1 MRGWHTK
8 GTCHQPFS
16 NRCPIRILIIEDDAA
31 LARSISALLRAG
43 GHAVDHVA
51 TGEDALAVIG
61 SEPYALAILDVGL
74 PDIDGF
80 TVLAEL
86 RRRGARTPVLM
97 LTARDALDDR
107 VRGLDL
113 GADDYLRKPFEP
125 EELEARVRALGR
137 RRGGDPTPQLVVG
150 ALTINRSTGMAD
162 IAGRSLDLRRRE
174 LAVLDALATRAGQVV
189 PRELLIG
196 EVFGFD
202 EPMGG
207 NAIEVHVTR
216 LRGKLAPDGPG
227 IRTVRG
233 VGYMLD
239 AD

>member
-1 MRGWHTK
+1 M
-8 GTCHQPFS
+8 
-16 NRCPIRILIIEDDAA
+16 RILLIEDDAA
-31 LARSISALLRAG
+31 LARGIARLLRNA

-51 TGEDALAVIG
+51 TGAEALSVAG
-61 SEPYALAILDVGL
+61 GEPYALLILDVGL
-74 PDIDGF
+74 PDVDGF
-80 TVLAEL
+80 VVLKRL
-86 RRRGARTPVLM
+86 RQGGSRVPVLM

-125 EELEARVRALGR
+125 QELEARVRALGR
-137 RRGGDPTPQLVVG
+137 RRGGDPTPV
-150 ALTINRSTGMAD
+150 LTIGSLSINRSTGTAEV
-162 IAGRSLDLRRRE
+162 AGKALDLRRRE
-174 LAVLDALATRAGQVV
+174 LAVLETLAVRAGTVV
-189 PRELLIG
+189 ARDLLIG

-202 EPMGG
+202 EPVGG

-216 LRGKLAPDGPG
+216 LRGKLAPDGPE

-239 AD
+239 GS

>member
-1 MRGWHTK
+1 M
-8 GTCHQPFS
+8 
-16 NRCPIRILIIEDDAA
+16 RILIIEDDAA
-31 LARSISALLRAG
+31 LARSITALLRAS

-51 TGEDALAVIG
+51 TGEDALSVIG
-61 SEPYALAILDVGL
+61 REPYATIILDVGL
-74 PDIDGF
+74 PDRDGF
-80 TVLAEL
+80 SVLAEI
-86 RRRGARTPVLM
+86 RRRGERVPVLM

-125 EELEARVRALGR
+125 EELEARLRALGR
-137 RRGGDPTPQLVVG
+137 RRGGDPTPEITVG
-150 ALTINRSTGMAD
+150 PLTVHRSTGTAD
-162 IAGRSLDLRRRE
+162 VAGRPLDLRRRE
-174 LAVLDALATRAGQVV
+174 LAVLEALATRAGQVV

-202 EPMGG
+202 EPVGD
-207 NAIEVHVTR
+207 NAIEVHITR

-239 AD
+239 AG

>member
-1 MRGWHTK
+1 M
-8 GTCHQPFS
+8 
-16 NRCPIRILIIEDDAA
+16 IEDDAA

-51 TGEDALAVIG
+51 TGEDALSVVG
-61 SEPYALAILDVGL
+61 SEPYALVILDVGL
-74 PDIDGF
+74 PDMDGF
-80 TVLAEL
+80 AVLAEL
-86 RRRGARTPVLM
+86 RRRGEKVPVLM

-113 GADDYLRKPFEP
+113 GADDYLRKPFDP

-137 RRGGDPTPQLVVG
+137 RRGGDPTPEISVG
-150 ALTINRSTGMAD
+150 SLTINRSTGVAD
-162 IAGRSLDLRRRE
+162 VAGRPLDLRRRE
-174 LAVLDALATRAGQVV
+174 LAVLEALATRAGQVV

-202 EPMGG
+202 EPVGG

-239 AD
+239 AG